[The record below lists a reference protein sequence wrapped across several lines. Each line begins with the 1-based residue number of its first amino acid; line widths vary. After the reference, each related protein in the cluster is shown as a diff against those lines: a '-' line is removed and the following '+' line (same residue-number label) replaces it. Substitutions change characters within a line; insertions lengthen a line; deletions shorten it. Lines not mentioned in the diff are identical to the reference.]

1 MVNKGVEKIN
11 RNDIILCLKKKD
23 TYQKKMFKKIKI
35 FFDILTFYSR
45 LLMAN
50 RKQTLTM
57 DVSVISKT

>member
-1 MVNKGVEKIN
+1 MF
-11 RNDIILCLKKKD
+11 KKKKIPIK
-23 TYQKKMFKKIKI
+23 KKMFKKIKI

>member
-11 RNDIILCLKKKD
+11 RNDIILYLKKN